1 MSGAG
6 ADRNL
11 LLGLIALQMDFIS
24 RDALIAA
31 MQAWGLNKATS
42 LSQILHD
49 QGALTDSRR
58 SLLDAL
64 CDEHLKLHEHDPTK
78 SLAALSSIGSVRE
91 ELYLIA
97 GPDFQASLTHLG
109 AARQGQEDDPLRT
122 VTRPFV
128 GDSTSGGARF
138 RILRPH
144 AKGGLGEVFVARDTE
159 LNREVALKE
168 IQEQF
173 ADDSRH
179 RARFEFEAE
188 ITGGLEHP
196 SIVPVYGLGHTADGR
211 PFYAMRFIRGDSLK
225 EAIRRFHNAEKERQR
240 DPSQSTLELRRLL
253 GRFIDVCEAVAY
265 AHSRG
270 VLHRDLKPGNIML
283 GRYGETLVV
292 DWGLA
297 KALEQPEEPASEPI
311 FEPPLRPASGS
322 SVEPTL
328 AGAAIGTPAYMSPEQ
343 AAGRLDQL
351 GPRSDVYCLGAT
363 LYHLLTG
370 RAPCEGEEIGVL
382 LQKVLAGEIPR
393 PRTLNLLIAPALEA
407 VCLKAMAPNPEDRYA
422 SVEALQADL
431 DRWLADE
438 PVKAWREP
446 LWFRARRWMR
456 RHRTLVTSTAA
467 VLVFGLLGLAGF
479 ATILAEKNRD
489 LDGRNNDL
497 DIQRKAAVRAER
509 SAREEEAKTKAVL
522 GFFEE
527 KILAAARP
535 EGQEGGLGKGVT
547 LRAAIDAAEREIG
560 KLFAGQPS
568 VEASIRDTLGQSYYY
583 AGATDLA
590 IQQYERALAL
600 LRQVHGPDHPDTL
613 ETMNNLAMAYLD
625 TGRLAD
631 ALVLL
636 EEALKTSRAKL
647 GPDQTLTLVSM
658 GNLAHAYTQ
667 AGRLA
672 DALPLH
678 EEALKRI
685 EAQFGPDHMHT
696 LTALNNLANAYRSAG
711 RLAEALPLFEQTLN
725 RLRKAIGPN
734 HPSTLLAM
742 NNLALAYGDSG
753 RVADAI
759 PLHEEALKLS
769 KAQLEPDHPD
779 MLFAMNCLA
788 DAYRQA
794 GRFALAESLHKE
806 TLKRRQAK
814 LGPNDPSTLQSTNSL
829 AEDYLDI
836 KPAEAEPLLRQSMAI
851 RNMKFPDDWST
862 FDTRSLLGASLVGQK
877 RYAEAEPLVIDGYE
891 AMKAREAKIPPNSKA
906 RLSKAGARIVQ
917 LYEAWGKKEKA
928 EEWRKRLAQ
937 ATDTTRPKP

>member
-31 MQAWGLNKATS
+31 MQAWGLNKAAP

-49 QGALTDSRR
+49 QGALTAARR
-58 SLLDAL
+58 SLLEAL
-64 CDEHLKLHEHDPTK
+64 CDEHLKLHEQDATK
-78 SLAALSSIGSVRE
+78 SLAALSSIDSVRE
-91 ELYLIA
+91 ELSRIA
-97 GPDFQASLTHLG
+97 GPDLQSSLSHVG
-109 AARQGQEDDPLRT
+109 SARQTLEDDPLRT
-122 VTRPFV
+122 VTRLFV

-159 LNREVALKE
+159 LNRDVALKE

-173 ADDSRH
+173 ADDARY

-196 SIVPVYGLGHTADGR
+196 SIVPVYGLGHTSDGR

-225 EAIRRFHNAEKERQR
+225 EAIRRFHDAEKDRRR
-240 DPSQSTLELRRLL
+240 DPSQSALELRKLL

-297 KALEQPEEPASEPI
+297 KALDKPEKPASEPI
-311 FEPPLRPASGS
+311 LEPPLRPVSGS
-322 SVEPTL
+322 AVEPSL

-370 RAPCEGEEIGVL
+370 RAPCEGEEVGVL

-393 PRTLNLLIAPALEA
+393 PRTLNPRIAPALEA
-407 VCLKAMAPNPEDRYA
+407 ICLEAMALLPENRYP

-438 PVKAWREP
+438 PVEAWREP
-446 LWFRARRWMR
+446 LWFRTRRWMR

-467 VLVFGLLGLAGF
+467 VLIFGVVGLAGF

-489 LDGRNNDL
+489 LDGRNKDL
-497 DIQRKAAVRAER
+497 DIQRQAAVKAER
-509 SAREEEAKTKAVL
+509 SAREEEAKTRAVL
-522 GFFEE
+522 GFFQE
-527 KILAAARP
+527 KVLAASRP
-535 EGQEGGLGKGVT
+535 LGQEGGLGKGVT

-560 KLFAGQPS
+560 KQFAGQPS

-583 AGATDLA
+583 EGATDQA
-590 IQQYERALAL
+590 IREYERALAL
-600 LRQVHGPDHPDTL
+600 FRLVHGPDDPNTL
-613 ETMNNLAMAYLD
+613 GTMNNLGMAYLD
-625 TGRLAD
+625 AGRLAD
-631 ALVLL
+631 AIVLL
-636 EEALKTSRAKL
+636 EEALKSIQAKA
-647 GPDQTLTLVSM
+647 GADPTLTLVTM
-658 GNLAHAYTQ
+658 GNLAHAYTE

-678 EEALKRI
+678 EETHKRL
-685 EAQFGPDHMHT
+685 EAQFGPDHIHT
-696 LTALNNLANAYRSAG
+696 LTALNNLANAYRSSH
-711 RLAEALPLFEQTLN
+711 RLAEATPLLEQVLN
-725 RLRKAIGPN
+725 RLRKTIGAN
-734 HPSTLLAM
+734 HPSTQLAM
-742 NNLALAYGDSG
+742 SNLALAYKESG

-769 KAQLEPDHPD
+769 KAQLEADHPNT
-779 MLFAMNCLA
+779 LFAMRCLA
-788 DAYRQA
+788 D
-794 GRFALAESLHKE
+794 
-806 TLKRRQAK
+806 
-814 LGPNDPSTLQSTNSL
+814 
-829 AEDYLDI
+829 DYLEV
-836 KPAEAEPLLRQSMAI
+836 KPEAAEPLLRQSLAI
-851 RNMKFPDDWST
+851 HQKKSPDDWST
-862 FDTRSLLGASLVGQK
+862 FDTRSALGASLLGQQK
-877 RYAEAEPLVIDGYE
+877 YAEAEPFLIEGYE
-891 AMKAREAKIPPNSKA
+891 AMKARETRIPPGSKA
-906 RLSKAGARIVQ
+906 RLDVAGARIVQ

-937 ATDTTRPKP
+937 AADTIRPKP